1 MEIKQTIKVYQ
12 ELANNAWPCNQ
23 HFFVKGWD
31 VRVSEGYTQRA
42 NSVLPISYFG
52 VQPEED
58 IALVEQIYQKMK
70 LPKTIFQIPDY
81 TDPSNLDLVLSSR
94 GYKLQSKTS
103 VMSAKLKDLSL
114 DDFKNENSFKICN
127 QDLNGQWFDFKKSFS
142 PPNSKMHLK
151 RQIIDRISIPEKKF
165 FYLYSNELLIG
176 VALGVNERG
185 YLGVYDVEIHP
196 KFRNKGFGINL
207 MHFIINWALNNSLSL
222 IYLQVETKNKAGQCL
237 YKKLGFRTL
246 FHYHYREKSFI

>member
-1 MEIKQTIKVYQ
+1 VELKQIIKVYQ

-52 VQPEED
+52 LQPEED

-81 TDPSNLDLVLSSR
+81 TDPSNLDLILSSR

-114 DDFKNENSFKICN
+114 DDFKNVDSFITCD

-142 PPNSKMHLK
+142 PPNSSIFPLFFPIFL
-151 RQIIDRISIPEKKF
+151 QIRYVFNDIKILF
-165 FYLYSNELLIG
+165 FT
-176 VALGVNERG
+176 
-185 YLGVYDVEIHP
+185 VE
-196 KFRNKGFGINL
+196 
-207 MHFIINWALNNSLSL
+207 SLSAFL
-222 IYLQVETKNKAGQCL
+222 TAIPNKVLQVS
-237 YKKLGFRTL
+237 
-246 FHYHYREKSFI
+246 FHKRMISCFVIWSRSSDKYQSFIEEARD